1 MPHRTHNSAQRQAT
15 LLTQLQQ
22 DIPATVH
29 AALCEDLGVPAHD
42 ATYTTPDH
50 TSVPPAITESTDAA
64 ALALHDLTAQLLPEA
79 QQARAR
85 VITREQGVFC
95 GKQWAE
101 EVCRQLSVG
110 HADPINIQWLVAD
123 GDRIEPNQCLLQLS
137 GNARLLLTAERT
149 LLNFIQTL
157 SGVASTTRRYADQ
170 LQGMHT
176 RLLDTRKTL
185 PGLRTAQKYA
195 VQCGGGVN
203 HRLGLYDAFLIKENH
218 IIAAGGVQQAVANA
232 HALARDVPVEVEVE
246 SLTELQHAIEAGA
259 DIIMLDNFTTSMMR
273 DGVTLTAGRALL
285 EVSGNVTLAT
295 LPDYAATGVD
305 FISVGALTKHIKAL
319 DLSMR
324 FY

>member
-15 LLTQLQQ
+15 LLTQLQK
-22 DIPATVH
+22 DISATVH
-29 AALCEDLGVPAHD
+29 AALCEDLALPVE
-42 ATYTTPDH
+42 YNRTTEIAPF
-50 TSVPPAITESTDAA
+50 AQN
-64 ALALHDLTAQLLPEA
+64 DLTAQLLPEA